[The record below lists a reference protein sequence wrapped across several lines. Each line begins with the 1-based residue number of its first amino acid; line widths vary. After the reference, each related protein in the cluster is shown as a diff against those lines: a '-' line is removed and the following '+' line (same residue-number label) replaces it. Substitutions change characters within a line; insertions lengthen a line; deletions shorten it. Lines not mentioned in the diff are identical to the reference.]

1 MRQDC
6 EGRQRGGWR
15 DRQIEIGTDKQTL
28 RQSQRESDRHILYLE
43 RARRR
48 GRDREREQRGR
59 DGHRETDTERQIERH
74 AMTDLDRTAWW

>member
-6 EGRQRGGWR
+6 EGRQRGG

-28 RQSQRESDRHILYLE
+28 RQSERESDRHILYLD
-43 RARRR
+43 RARQ
-48 GRDREREQRGR
+48 RETEKESREG
-59 DGHRETDTERQIERH
+59 ETDTERRTQKERQIERH